1 MRDGKMEQLR
11 RVPMLRACSEA
22 ELRRLAWAAEMITVP
37 TGAVMQVEDDE
48 VRWFYLVLA
57 GDVDVEQGERMVGS
71 SGVGTT
77 VGEVELLCGS
87 PAMHTVTAASPVRAV
102 VLSRPQFNAVLDD
115 CPVFRDAIV
124 RSLARGLAAAVADR
138 SDHGLVAGPWRP
150 RPVPAPFSAKVSRAH
165 PSVSLRPVPARL
177 SPSLSPTPSIG
188 A

>member
-1 MRDGKMEQLR
+1 MRDGKLEQLR
-11 RVPMLRACSEA
+11 RVPMLRACSEV
-22 ELRRLAWAAEMITVP
+22 ELRRLASAAEAVNVP
-37 TGAVMQVEDDE
+37 AGAVMQIEDDE
-48 VRWFYLVLA
+48 VRWFYLVLT
-57 GDVDVEQGERMVGS
+57 GDVDFERDDTMVGR

-87 PAMHTVTAASPVRAV
+87 PAMQSVIAASPVRAV

-138 SDHGLVAGPWRP
+138 ADRGLVAGPWRP
-150 RPVPAPFSAKVSRAH
+150 RPAPAPVSIEVSRAH
-165 PSVSLRPVPARL
+165 PSVTLRPLPARV
-177 SPSLSPTPSIG
+177 SPTPSIG